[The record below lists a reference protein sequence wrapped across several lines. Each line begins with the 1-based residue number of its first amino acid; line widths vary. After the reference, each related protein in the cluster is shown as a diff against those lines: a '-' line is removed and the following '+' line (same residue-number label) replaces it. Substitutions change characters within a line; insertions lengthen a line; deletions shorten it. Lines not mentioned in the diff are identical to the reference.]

1 MSLANLFNL
10 FLQGLLILIIVGFI
24 FFVYRLI
31 FKRENTMFLFNLLFG
46 IAVLGIVYTLLVQFI
61 KPLTTNSFFE
71 ASGRSPKDA
80 LLLYPLT

>member
-46 IAVLGIVYTLLVQFI
+46 IAVLGIVYTLLEQFI
-61 KPLTTNSFFE
+61 KPLTTNSFF
-71 ASGRSPKDA
+71 
-80 LLLYPLT
+80 